1 MNTQE
6 VLNRTNTRIDGNLG
20 QIRVL
25 ETENGI
31 VVEHHVTERERLYSE
46 YSNFAVKTAQS
57 TVEMCRVVYEAKNSL
72 TKDVY
77 LSFLKDIGHK
87 SETSTI
93 RKYLAIGEQYDKLI
107 QYTDLLPN
115 SWTSIYTI
123 TQLSSET
130 FDALAMTDTDMSVMS
145 GKQIKSLIEI
155 NKPLQKISTSAS
167 RSSLQTQSSN
177 NSNTLNCSSS
187 SSDASQNV
195 SINSADIS
203 VDQMG
208 DETIDSVTDDQT
220 DWTTSYNNCI
230 DVVST
235 DDTFEVLVRFKSK
248 PTNDQ
253 WWDLTEAIDTVMDER
268 NLDIEVI
275 ETRPLFVKD

>member
-1 MNTQE
+1 MNARE
-6 VLNRTNTRIDGNLG
+6 VLNRTSKRIDGNLG

-57 TVEMCRVVYEAKNSL
+57 TIEMCRVVYEAKTSL
-72 TKDVY
+72 TKDEY
-77 LSFLKDIGHK
+77 LTFLKDIGHK

-145 GKQIKSLIEI
+145 GKQIKSLIEMK
-155 NKPLQKISTSAS
+155 KPSTSAS
-167 RSSLQTQSSN
+167 SITSATSQTKSSNSLNTTNCSNISSLANQ
-177 NSNTLNCSSS
+177 NTDEAIDRIEAT
-187 SSDASQNV
+187 SD
-195 SINSADIS
+195 SATA
-203 VDQMG
+203 DQ
-208 DETIDSVTDDQT
+208 I
-220 DWTTSYNNCI
+220 DWTTSNNNCI

-235 DDTFEVLVRFKSK
+235 DGTYEVLVRFKSK
-248 PTNDQ
+248 PTDHQ
-253 WWDLTEAIDTVMDER
+253 WWDLTEAIDSVIDER
-268 NLDIEVI
+268 NLDIEVFQ
-275 ETRPLFVKD
+275 TRPLFVKD

>member
-1 MNTQE
+1 MTTNTQE

-46 YSNFAVKTAQS
+46 YSNLAVKTAQS
-57 TVEMCRVVYEAKNSL
+57 TVEMCRVVYEAKTSL
-72 TKDVY
+72 TKDEY
-77 LSFLKDIGHK
+77 LVFLSDIGYK

-93 RKYLAIGEQYDKLI
+93 RKYLAIGGKYDKLI
-107 QYTDLLPN
+107 QYTELLPN

-145 GKQIKSLIEI
+145 GKQIKSLIEMK
-155 NKPLQKISTSAS
+155 KPSTSAS
-167 RSSLQTQSSN
+167 SITSATTQTKSSDSLNTTNCVSTSSLANQSIDE
-177 NSNTLNCSSS
+177 TDDHVEAT
-187 SSDASQNV
+187 SDALT
-195 SINSADIS
+195 
-203 VDQMG
+203 
-208 DETIDSVTDDQT
+208 EDQT

-253 WWDLTEAIDTVMDER
+253 WWDLTEAIDAVIEER

-275 ETRPLFVKD
+275 ETRPLFKKV

>member
-1 MNTQE
+1 MTTMNTQE
-6 VLNRTNTRIDGNLG
+6 VLNRTIKRIDGNLG
-20 QIRVL
+20 QIRIL
-25 ETENGI
+25 ETQNGI
-31 VVEHHVTERERLYSE
+31 VIEHHVTERERLYSE

-57 TVEMCRVVYEAKNSL
+57 TVEMCRVVFEAKTSL
-72 TKDVY
+72 TKDEY

-93 RKYLAIGEQYDKLI
+93 RKYLAIGKQYDKLI
-107 QYTDLLPN
+107 QYTHLLSN

-123 TQLSSET
+123 TQLPSET

-145 GKQIKSLIEI
+145 GKQIKSLIEM
-155 NKPLQKISTSAS
+155 NKQSTSITSAS
-167 RSSLQTQSSN
+167 SQTKSSNSLNTTNCANTSSLENQS
-177 NSNTLNCSSS
+177 
-187 SSDASQNV
+187 
-195 SINSADIS
+195 I
-203 VDQMG
+203 
-208 DETIDSVTDDQT
+208 DETVDHVEATSDSVTEDQF
-220 DWTTSYNNCI
+220 DWTTSYNNSI

-275 ETRPLFVKD
+275 ETRPLYEKV

>member
-1 MNTQE
+1 MNSMNEQE
-6 VLNRTNTRIDGNLG
+6 VLNRTSKRIDGNLG

-57 TVEMCRVVYEAKNSL
+57 TIEMCRVVYEAKTSL
-72 TKDVY
+72 TKDEY
-77 LSFLKDIGHK
+77 LTFLKDIGHK

-145 GKQIKSLIEI
+145 GKQIKSLIEMK
-155 NKPLQKISTSAS
+155 KPSTSAS
-167 RSSLQTQSSN
+167 SVTSSKSQNNSN
-177 NSNTLNCSSS
+177 NSLSTTNLSNDSSL
-187 SSDASQNV
+187 ASQ
-195 SINSADIS
+195 S
-203 VDQMG
+203 VD
-208 DETIDSVTDDQT
+208 EAIDHVKATSDSISEDQF
-220 DWTTSYNNCI
+220 DWTTTYNNCI
-230 DVVST
+230 DIVST

-253 WWDLTEAIDTVMDER
+253 WWDLTEAIDTFMDER

>member
-1 MNTQE
+1 MTTMNTQE

-25 ETENGI
+25 EIENGI

-72 TKDVY
+72 TKDDY
-77 LSFLKDIGHK
+77 LVFLSDIGHK

-107 QYTDLLPN
+107 QYTELLPN

-145 GKQIKSLIEI
+145 GKQIKSLIEMK
-155 NKPLQKISTSAS
+155 KPSTSAS
-167 RSSLQTQSSN
+167 SITSATSQTKSSN
-177 NSNTLNCSSS
+177 SLNTTKCANTPSLAN
-187 SSDASQNV
+187 Q
-195 SINSADIS
+195 SI
-203 VDQMG
+203 
-208 DETIDSVTDDQT
+208 DETVDHVEATSDSVTEDQT

-253 WWDLTEAIDTVMDER
+253 WWDLTEAIETVMDER

-275 ETRPLFVKD
+275 ETRPLFEKV